1 MEERYKCAIVV
12 DLMLK
17 RLNKENGNQEI
28 LLMLRKNT
36 GYNDGM
42 YELPG
47 GHVDEGEDLI
57 NAMIREAEEELKIKL
72 RYEDLKIEHLLHNY
86 KGDRLKFIISTE
98 RYEGIPQIGESEKCE
113 RIEWFDINN
122 LPQNIDKRASKVLQ
136 EIKNGIKY
144 DNSDFIN
151 L

>member
-57 NAMIREAEEELKIKL
+57 NAIINVFIQSIVFLLTRLIDMRRHRFVCNSRHITQSLILTL
-72 RYEDLKIEHLLHNY
+72 RHFSQLFLN
-86 KGDRLKFIISTE
+86 
-98 RYEGIPQIGESEKCE
+98 
-113 RIEWFDINN
+113 
-122 LPQNIDKRASKVLQ
+122 VLT
-136 EIKNGIKY
+136 
-144 DNSDFIN
+144 D
-151 L
+151 